1 MKPEIESKFATYPI
15 EAQRQL
21 ENVRGLILA
30 VAAENGLGTVEEG
43 LKWGEASYLVKGGSA
58 IRMDWKPKDP
68 DVIKVYFHCQTILI
82 ETFKEIYPDE
92 FEYEGKRA
100 IDIPLGA
107 STGDGPLPDALV
119 RVPFIVGI
127 KGSPMCQLCCRGE
140 FLCGYPPDLE

>member
-21 ENVRGLILA
+21 ENVHRLILA

-68 DVIKVYFHCQTILI
+68 DEKVL
-82 ETFKEIYPDE
+82 
-92 FEYEGKRA
+92 
-100 IDIPLGA
+100 
-107 STGDGPLPDALV
+107 
-119 RVPFIVGI
+119 
-127 KGSPMCQLCCRGE
+127 
-140 FLCGYPPDLE
+140 FLEQYS